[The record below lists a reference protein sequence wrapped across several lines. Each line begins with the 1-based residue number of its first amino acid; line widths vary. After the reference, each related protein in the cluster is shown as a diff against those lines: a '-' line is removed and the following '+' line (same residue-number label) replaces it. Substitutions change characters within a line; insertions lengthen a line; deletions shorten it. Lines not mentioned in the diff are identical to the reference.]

1 MIKPLLCLLLV
12 FVAVAAGPSVRAQ
25 SPTTDASR
33 TKPNDHYFSLCL
45 LTGVGLQF
53 CNRTGGSISI
63 SVPYSSTDASG
74 TATNHILT
82 TPAKKVYAP
91 VRPDVAPFGVEI
103 GRLRRFSHFA
113 VSFPLEEGMWT
124 DGARM
129 EAGYGFNWYLNR
141 RKEHYRDPRKKAF
154 VVKTALNVV
163 YSWDRGGDDA
173 GRLGR
178 IDNAA
183 KTVQVLGVGAGP
195 SFTIPGS
202 RYSSSQTYQSE
213 YLNLS
218 YAQREFSL
226 LPRIILSTNPYR
238 YDPRFE
244 LAIGYAIP
252 LAERGAIFFA
262 QDDGHSHKQTLEKSV
277 NIDDPAITAVYDGR
291 IIRSVPY
298 RLGGPYLSLA
308 MTFGHK
314 K

>member
-1 MIKPLLCLLLV
+1 MTKPLLYPLLA
-12 FVAVAAGPSVRAQ
+12 FVAVTAGPSVRAQ

-53 CNRTGGSISI
+53 CNRAGGSISI

-74 TATNHILT
+74 ATTNNILT

-91 VRPDVAPFGVEI
+91 VKPDVAPLGFEI
-103 GRLRRFSHFA
+103 GRLRRFSNFA

-124 DGARM
+124 KGARM

-163 YSWDRGGDDA
+163 YSWDEGGDDA

-183 KTVQVLGVGAGP
+183 KTVQVLGVGADP

-202 RYSSSQTYQSE
+202 RYRSPQTYQAK

-226 LPRIILSTNPYR
+226 LPTIILSTNPYR

-262 QDDGHSHKQTLEKSV
+262 QDDGHSHKQALGTPV
-277 NIDDPAITAVYDGR
+277 NIGNAAITATYNGK
-291 IIRSVPY
+291 IIRAAPY
-298 RLGGPYLSLA
+298 RFGGPYLSLA